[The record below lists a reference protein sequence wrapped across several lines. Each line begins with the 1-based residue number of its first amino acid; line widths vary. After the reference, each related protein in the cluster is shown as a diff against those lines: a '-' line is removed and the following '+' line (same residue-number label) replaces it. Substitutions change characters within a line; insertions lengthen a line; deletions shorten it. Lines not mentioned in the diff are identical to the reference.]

1 MLSDTGFIWFE
12 FYLCA
17 VWSRWNVS
25 PVAPIKVGRERNR
38 SDLSLALSSYSDRLP
53 IMSKA
58 NAWLKKEHMIFPPV
72 PLDWQ
77 SILICWFTVSD
88 QHYNHVIAKR
98 WSERSRTHE
107 VRATNT
113 LSWSR
118 LVLRLSNLADQMEFS
133 PFKWLIVISC
143 KHLKFILVVAYFS
156 QLRPCPHLEQ
166 DVLSDCLSMQHLQS
180 SASTQHLYNGKDGH
194 SPALGQD
201 MFTGT
206 HLSLISSSNNWS
218 LN

>member
-1 MLSDTGFIWFE
+1 
-12 FYLCA
+12 
-17 VWSRWNVS
+17 
-25 PVAPIKVGRERNR
+25 
-38 SDLSLALSSYSDRLP
+38 
-53 IMSKA
+53 MSKA

-72 PLDWQ
+72 PPDWQ
-77 SILICWFTVSD
+77 FYSHLLIYCFRSTLQS
-88 QHYNHVIAKR
+88 HYCKKMKR
-98 WSERSRTHE
+98 TLSHTHE
-107 VRATNT
+107 VQATNRPN
-113 LSWSR
+113 WSR

-133 PFKWLIVISC
+133 PFKWLIIISC
-143 KHLKFILVVAYFS
+143 KHLKFILIVACFS

-180 SASTQHLYNGKDGH
+180 STSTQHLYNGKDGH

-206 HLSLISSSNNWS
+206 HLSSVILRSSSNNWS